1 MELRKGPWSKKI
13 LVPACFLVILIWIF
27 LIDNSLLL
35 AGLSGKPTL
44 QKSRNSVSSTLT
56 HNQYLDRL
64 NMKEPSL
71 INDVESKLSKVS
83 KLQVVSLWT
92 GNNSVKGNTTTSRK
106 YQVLKQQGLMPSKQ
120 LPTALIIGVK
130 KGGTRALLEFL
141 RLHPAIRAAGSE
153 VHFFDHHYIKGFH
166 WYRHV
171 YLDTSLWPSIRS
183 RLFIDNYKCVVKC
196 SRRTFIVRVLDV
208 SVILFRG
215 KFASRSLLWLSNWVQ
230 ANAWKDVTSIFAV
243 YYS

>member
-35 AGLSGKPTL
+35 DNLPGKATF
-44 QKSRNSVSSTLT
+44 QKPRNFVPLA
-56 HNQYLDRL
+56 HDPNLDRL
-64 NMKEPSL
+64 TIKKSSL
-71 INDVESKLSKVS
+71 ISDVESKHTKVS
-83 KLQVVSLWT
+83 KLQMVSLWT
-92 GNNSVKGNTTTSRK
+92 GNNSVKGNAGSFRK
-106 YQVLKQQGLMPSKQ
+106 YQILRQQGLMPSKQ

-166 WYRHV
+166 WYR
-171 YLDTSLWPSIRS
+171 
-183 RLFIDNYKCVVKC
+183 
-196 SRRTFIVRVLDV
+196 
-208 SVILFRG
+208 
-215 KFASRSLLWLSNWVQ
+215 
-230 ANAWKDVTSIFAV
+230 
-243 YYS
+243 